1 AFQRQGCGASSARL
15 AYRSCLC
22 AEAASGRQSQIGIM
36 TRAAIMVRIE
46 EPGWRHRAIDIA
58 SIRAAA
64 RLALTHGLKH
74 KGERNEAHR
83 KPLTILLASDDRL
96 RELNA
101 RFRSKQRATNVLSFP
116 ASPGDGYF
124 GDIALALGVAEREAA
139 AEGKRLSDHVL
150 HLTVHGVLH
159 LLGYDHQRTRET
171 R

>member
-1 AFQRQGCGASSARL
+1 
-15 AYRSCLC
+15 
-22 AEAASGRQSQIGIM
+22 M

-150 HLTVHGVLH
+150 HLTVHGVLSDESVAEFSEKVIKPQDKRPI
-159 LLGYDHQRTRET
+159 LKQYFEIPPELTAEQLRD
-171 R
+171 